1 LKSITQKNKLLR
13 PGLGFD
19 VFNTVFMLIIIIV
32 TLYPFW
38 YCLIGSLNEGYDYIK
53 GGVFLLPRAFSWENY
68 RIVLR
73 EERLITAYRVTIFRT
88 VIGTVTHLIFT
99 AVFAYG
105 ITRKYLLG
113 RSIYLKY
120 AMFTMYFGG
129 GLIPTYL
136 LYINL
141 NLINS
146 FWVYI
151 IPSLFSFYHVI
162 ILQSFFKTIPEALN
176 ESAMIDGAGEYRIFF
191 SIIVPLS
198 KPVMAAIA
206 LFTGVGHWNAYFD
219 SMVFT
224 TSTSLQTVQVYLM
237 RIIREVEFAA
247 KMAAESA
254 DLIPGLRRPNAE
266 TIKLATMIVATAPI
280 LAIYPFLQKYFV
292 KGIMMGSIKG

>member
-1 LKSITQKNKLLR
+1 LNSITQKNKILR

-19 VFNTVFMLIIIIV
+19 VFNTVFMLVIIVV

-38 YCLIGSLNEGYDYIK
+38 YCLIGSLNEGYDYLK

-73 EERLITAYRVTIFRT
+73 EERLITAYRVTISRT

-99 AVFAYG
+99 AIFAYG

>member
-1 LKSITQKNKLLR
+1 MNSITQKNKILR

-19 VFNTVFMLIIIIV
+19 VFNTVFMLVIIVV

-38 YCLIGSLNEGYDYIK
+38 YCLIGSLNEGYDYLK

-73 EERLITAYRVTIFRT
+73 EERLITAYRVTISRT

-99 AVFAYG
+99 AIFAYG